1 MPDKPRTEIRAN
13 IELCV
18 SSEHLDQAKLKEWL
32 DWQINIMLSTMELC
46 ESGRVDFV
54 RWE

>member
-1 MPDKPRTEIRAN
+1 MPDKPRTQIRTEIK
-13 IELCV
+13 LCV
-18 SSEHLDQAKLKEWL
+18 SSEHLDEGKLKEWL
-32 DWQINIMLSTMELC
+32 DWQINTMLSEMERC